1 VILAACAP
9 VEDDGPET
17 PSADG
22 AVAQEELG
30 AEIPPEDA
38 SAELRW
44 VRANACPDQSPMSL
58 TASDG
63 TGLKLSSLK
72 ARAAVEGPIALT
84 ELTLAFDNP
93 EDRQLE
99 GRFAITLPPGAAI
112 SRFAMKIDGRWQEGE
127 VVERQAARRAYEDF
141 LHRRQDPALL
151 ENDAGNV
158 FRARVFPI
166 PARAKKELVISY
178 SQNLPAEGEPWR
190 LPLCGLPRLAEL
202 DVDVAIVRGA
212 AFSKSSIAA
221 KSTAVQHL
229 TIREQDFSPTKD
241 LEAWAGRQRA
251 QGVRHGDLAIARI
264 KPQLGTPPAVPKQ
277 MTILFDTS
285 ASRALDFEGQVA
297 RLGRLI
303 ARMGSE
309 WPGVEVRVAAFDQ
322 GLEEIYRGPATDFD
336 AGDEARIV
344 DRGALGASDLERA
357 LTEVREHGLV
367 SPRILLISDGVVTAG
382 PTESAEL
389 GKTIDALE
397 AEGLQRI
404 DALVDGGIQ
413 DEALLGQLTT
423 GAAPTDGIVLDAR
436 MEMSTI
442 VERLG
447 KATRSGIGVRVAGAE
462 WVWPKQLDGVQPGD
476 EVLVFAQLPPEAAFE
491 VQLEGAELA
500 DPTPSLSV
508 VPGPLLAR
516 AHAGARITSMSE
528 ALASIDPK
536 AKGADQRRADLQAS
550 IVDLSTKHR
559 VLSDFTALL
568 VLETEEDYRRFDI
581 DRKALTDILTVG
593 PSGVGVIPR
602 VVPRDRDR
610 LDDLD
615 GEVVDEELPLEEMR
629 KLDDTS
635 AWDNKDKAE
644 GKKKKAKGSSSRG
657 ADGRF
662 GGPPSDPGVPGGS
675 GGNAIQ
681 LGDAGSP
688 LDDMDEGGDFE
699 EAEDIVAAVP
709 MAEPEP
715 DAPPPPARVRGGH
728 GGRRMA
734 EERSRIARRPSPSS
748 VPVPVP
754 EKPHKANAWEGQ
766 YDEVQQKLA
775 KGETAGARKLAAKW
789 RTDKPGDVLALVALG
804 DALDA
809 DGDRVGAAR
818 AYGSLIDLFP
828 SRADLRRMAGER
840 LERLG
845 DDGLALAID
854 TYDKAVQSRPDH
866 PTGARM
872 LAYALLKQG
881 KHRQAFETLEAAF
894 DRKYPSGRFAE
905 IHRILREDLGLVG
918 KAWIAHEPSADKEVR
933 RILTERGASLPTG
946 ASTRFVLSWETDAN
960 DVDLHVYDAKGHH
973 AFYRNKALPSG
984 GNLYA
989 DVTTGFGP
997 ECFTIDGTPKAG
1009 PYHLQAHYYRR
1020 GPMGYG
1026 MGTLQVIEHD
1036 GKGGLTFAEHP
1047 FVIMRDDAYV
1057 DLATVK

>member
-1 VILAACAP
+1 MLGTVRRCLAVAVILAACAP
-9 VEDDGPET
+9 VEDDGPAT
-17 PSADG
+17 PAADG
-22 AVAQEELG
+22 AVEQEELG
-30 AEIPPEDA
+30 DEIPPEDS

-166 PARAKKELVISY
+166 PARAKKELVIAY

-212 AFSKSSIAA
+212 AFSRTSIAA

-264 KPQLGTPPAVPKQ
+264 KPQLGTAPAVPEQ

-285 ASRALDFEGQVA
+285 ASRSLDFEGQVA

-303 ARMGSE
+303 ARIGTE

-336 AGDEARIV
+336 AGDEARLV
-344 DRGALGASDLERA
+344 DRGALGASDLKRA
-357 LTEVREHGLV
+357 LTAVREQGLV
-367 SPRILLISDGVVTAG
+367 SPRMLLISDGVVTAG
-382 PTESAEL
+382 PTEAAEL
-389 GKTIDALE
+389 GKAIDALE
-397 AEGLQRI
+397 AKGLQRI

-413 DEALLGQLTT
+413 DEELLGQLTT
-423 GAAPTDGIVLDAR
+423 GAAPKDGSVLDAR
-436 MEMSTI
+436 MEMTTI

-447 KATRSGIGVRVAGAE
+447 KATRSGIGVSVTGAE
-462 WVWPKQLDGVQPGD
+462 WVWPKTLDGVQPGD
-476 EVLVFAQLPPEAAFE
+476 EVLVFAQLPPEAGFE
-491 VQLEGAELA
+491 VQLSGADLA

-528 ALASIDPK
+528 ALASIDPEGK
-536 AKGADQRRADLQAS
+536 DAAKRRADLKAS

-568 VLETEEDYRRFDI
+568 VLETEDDYRRFDI
-581 DRKALTDILTVG
+581 DRNALTDILTVG

-602 VVPRDRDR
+602 TAPGRESRT
-610 LDDLD
+610 
-615 GEVVDEELPLEEMR
+615 EIVDEEPDDDLPVW
-629 KLDDTS
+629 K
-635 AWDNKDKAE
+635 NKDVDKPKPK
-644 GKKKKAKGSSSRG
+644 GKLKKADSAVDGF
-657 ADGRF
+657 DGRF
-662 GGPPSDPGVPGGS
+662 EAPADPAAAAHGDDGDAIRL
-675 GGNAIQ
+675 GNA
-681 LGDAGSP
+681 DSP
-688 LDDMDEGGDFE
+688 LGGMNEGGGGDFEDDMDETE
-699 EAEDIVAAVP
+699 VAVP
-709 MAEPEP
+709 GGVVGGVPVPQAEPEP
-715 DAPPPPARVRGGH
+715 EPDIPARST
-728 GGRRMA
+728 GGRSGMRTA
-734 EERSRIARRPSPSS
+734 EERSRVRRRRPRPPAE
-748 VPVPVP
+748 VAAPKP
-754 EKPHKANAWEGQ
+754 EEPHEANAWEGQ

-775 KGETAGARKLAAKW
+775 KGESKAARKLATKW
-789 RTDKPGDVLALVALG
+789 RTDQPGDVLALVALG

-845 DDGLALAID
+845 DDGLSLAID
-854 TYDKAVQSRPDH
+854 TYDKAVESRPDH

-881 KHRQAFETLEAAF
+881 KHREAFETLEAAF

-933 RILTERGASLPTG
+933 RILTARGASLPTG

-997 ECFTIDGTPKAG
+997 ECFTIEGTPKAG
-1009 PYHLQAHYYRR
+1009 PYKLQAHYYRR

-1026 MGTLQVIEHD
+1026 MGTLQGHRARRQ
-1036 GKGGLTFAEHP
+1036 GRP
-1047 FVIMRDDAYV
+1047 
-1057 DLATVK
+1057 

>member
-1 VILAACAP
+1 MILAACAP
-9 VEDDGPET
+9 VEDDGPAT
-17 PSADG
+17 PAADG
-22 AVAQEELG
+22 AVEQDELG
-30 AEIPPEDA
+30 AEIPPEDS

-166 PARAKKELVISY
+166 PAHAKKEIVIAY

-212 AFSKSSIAA
+212 AFSKTSIPA

-264 KPQLGTPPAVPKQ
+264 KPQLGTAAAVPKQ

-285 ASRALDFEGQVA
+285 ASRALDFEGQVS

-303 ARMGSE
+303 ARIGTE

-322 GLEEIYRGPATDFD
+322 DLEEIYRGPATDFD

-344 DRGALGASDLERA
+344 DRGALGASDLKRA
-357 LTEVREHGLV
+357 LTAVRDQGLV
-367 SPRILLISDGVVTAG
+367 SPRMLLISDGVVTAG
-382 PTESAEL
+382 PTEAAEL
-389 GKTIDALE
+389 AKAIDALE
-397 AEGLQRI
+397 AKGLQRI

-413 DEALLGQLTT
+413 DEALLDQLTT
-423 GAAPTDGIVLDAR
+423 GAAPEDGIVLDAR
-436 MEMSTI
+436 MELTTI

-447 KATRSGIGVRVAGAE
+447 KATRSGIGVSVTGAE
-462 WVWPKQLDGVQPGD
+462 WVWPESLDGVQPGD

-491 VQLEGAELA
+491 VSLTGAELA

-516 AHAGARITSMSE
+516 AHAGARISSMSE
-528 ALASIDPK
+528 ALASIDPE
-536 AKGADQRRADLQAS
+536 AKDAGQRRADLKAS

-568 VLETEEDYRRFDI
+568 VLETEDDYRRFDI
-581 DRKALTDILTVG
+581 DRNALTDILTVG
-593 PSGVGVIPR
+593 PAGVGVIPR
-602 VVPRDRDR
+602 TAPGRDSR
-610 LDDLD
+610 
-615 GEVVDEELPLEEMR
+615 EVIVDEEEPI
-629 KLDDTS
+629 DDGV
-635 AWDNKDKAE
+635 AWKNKDKSE
-644 GKKKKAKGSSSRG
+644 GMLKKSA
-657 ADGRF
+657 AADELDGRF
-662 GGPPSDPGVPGGS
+662 DAPADPAAAGHGDGD
-675 GGNAIQ
+675 GDAIR
-681 LGDAGSP
+681 LGRAGSP
-688 LDDMDEGGDFE
+688 IGGMNEGKGGGGDLEDDIE
-699 EAEDIVAAVP
+699 EPDE
-709 MAEPEP
+709 EPEP
-715 DAPPPPARVRGGH
+715 DLPARAS
-728 GGRRMA
+728 GGRTRMQRIA
-734 EERSRIARRPSPSS
+734 EERPSMRRRPSP
-748 VPVPVP
+748 PAEIAAPKEAP
-754 EKPHKANAWEGQ
+754 QEANPWEGQ
-766 YDEVQQKLA
+766 FGEVQDKLA
-775 KGETAGARKLAAKW
+775 KGETAAAKKLAAKW
-789 RTDKPGDVLALVALG
+789 RTDQPGDVLALVALG

-809 DGDRVGAAR
+809 DGDRVAAAR

-881 KHRQAFETLEAAF
+881 KHREAFETLEAAF
-894 DRKYPSGRFAE
+894 DRDYPSGRFAE

-960 DVDLHVYDAKGHH
+960 DVDLHVYDGEGHH

-997 ECFTIDGTPKAG
+997 ECFTIEGTPKAG
-1009 PYHLQAHYYRR
+1009 PYKLQAHYYRR

-1057 DLATVK
+1057 DLATIK